1 MERMGSGSV
10 RRSAKRGLF
19 IPGSCVVVAAVAAV
33 VAVGSAAAAT
43 VVATWP
49 SLGRRRVLLTEDVN
63 VIRAT
68 NNAIFDDIFW
78 VHLAYLTADDG
89 IDRLRAL
96 LRADAHYA
104 TILAGFE
111 AIDRGRRLLDD
122 ASSSAGARLAANDLI
137 WAGNLQLLE
146 HEQRAVVQPSFDLL
160 SCAFARIVSI
170 GAVTK
175 FEVRGVRQEIA
186 YSTSFYLDALTSGI
200 PHAMRAREWP
210 RITRFDDRWRWLETS
225 VVPRFRRFDAD
236 MRLVDTSL
244 RRILDEAR
252 HYASQPCVLPPS
264 RVDGAPSTTA
274 EGFVSRRTWATGDV
288 LRARRTKARTPWATR
303 RRARWRAGI
312 RNVH

>member
-1 MERMGSGSV
+1 MLS
-10 RRSAKRGLF
+10 
-19 IPGSCVVVAAVAAV
+19 
-33 VAVGSAAAAT
+33 
-43 VVATWP
+43 
-49 SLGRRRVLLTEDVN
+49 
-63 VIRAT
+63 
-68 NNAIFDDIFW
+68 
-78 VHLAYLTADDG
+78 
-89 IDRLRAL
+89 
-96 LRADAHYA
+96 
-104 TILAGFE
+104 GFE
-111 AIDRGRRLLDD
+111 MLDRGRRVLEDTN
-122 ASSSAGARLAANDLI
+122 ASPTARRSAEDLI

-146 HEQRAVVQPSFDLL
+146 HEQRAVVQPSFDRL

-200 PHAMRAREWP
+200 PHALRAREWP

-225 VVPRFRRFDAD
+225 VVPRFRTFDAD

-264 RVDGAPSTTA
+264 RVDGAP
-274 EGFVSRRTWATGDV
+274 
-288 LRARRTKARTPWATR
+288 TR
-303 RRARWRAGI
+303 RRARWRARI